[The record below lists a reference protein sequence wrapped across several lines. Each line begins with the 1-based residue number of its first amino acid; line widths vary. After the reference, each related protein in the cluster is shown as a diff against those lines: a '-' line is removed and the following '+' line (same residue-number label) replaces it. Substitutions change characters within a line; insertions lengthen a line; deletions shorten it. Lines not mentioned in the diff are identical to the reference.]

1 MRFASSMEHHLK
13 SVCSSLIITLTVS
26 GTNVT
31 LSLIF
36 SGQPSPNL
44 ADDSLPGCLALLD
57 LPGDVAPK
65 IVQCSIQEQNL
76 SPIPELCQYD
86 T

>member
-1 MRFASSMEHHLK
+1 MIVGRGARGPNPDDQVYAVPPYASYDMAQ
-13 SVCSSLIITLTVS
+13 
-26 GTNVT
+26 
-31 LSLIF
+31 F
-36 SGQPSPNL
+36 
-44 ADDSLPGCLALLD
+44 DDKGKAERLD

-76 SPIPELCQYD
+76 SPISELCQYD